1 MCPVKL
7 GFALMMAL
15 AGTLI
20 IFAATVGKV
29 GKSHRIL
36 SMQHLKMVTEHIALE
51 VCSHSNPT

>member
-1 MCPVKL
+1 
-7 GFALMMAL
+7 MMAL